1 MLIYQ
6 TKTDLNIM
14 HRFKYIQP
22 TLWPYL
28 SKLKNCICALFQ
40 TYYPCCIFTFFMI
53 QILIEHVF
61 IFLFVCLS
69 LSVLVNY
76 FALIDSLSFSRVSIV
91 QCTLYIAYKD
101 RKGNNNLILPDT
113 GLFPVRHL
121 SYIYINMNIF
131 TLCLCLS
138 FFVPKN

>member
-1 MLIYQ
+1 MTILIKIKELYLCFIP
-6 TKTDLNIM
+6 DLNTI
-14 HRFKYIQP
+14 RVAC
-22 TLWPYL
+22 LL
-28 SKLKNCICALFQ
+28 
-40 TYYPCCIFTFFMI
+40 FMI
-53 QILIEHVF
+53 QILIEHFF

-101 RKGNNNLILPDT
+101 RKGNNDLILPDT

-138 FFVPKN
+138 FLYPKLSL